1 MTDLD
6 WQTRARMAGLTQR
19 QLARLVGLTDG
30 TLSKQLTGRW
40 PSGISPSV
48 KTVVMCWEHLG
59 PDAKAEILASLDQ

>member
-40 PSGISPSV
+40 PSGLSQSV
-48 KTVVMCWEHLG
+48 KTVIMAWERLT
-59 PDAKAEILASLDQ
+59 PEAKAAILASIET